1 MRFIL
6 SLAAVGL
13 LGTAVYAASPAQ
25 EARAT
30 KEAAALEKAIAGKVA
45 GKPVS
50 CISLRDIDRSQ
61 IIGENAIIY
70 RISTNRFYVNKPRG
84 GCPNLRDGRAL
95 ITRIPTDRLCSG
107 DIARVV
113 DVTLGF
119 EGAACTLGDFTPY
132 TKAGS

>member
-25 EARAT
+25 EARIA
-30 KEAAALEKAIAGKVA
+30 KEEAALEKAIAGKVA

-50 CISLRDIDRSQ
+50 CISLRDVDRSQ

-84 GCPNLRDGRAL
+84 GCSNLRDGRTL

-113 DVTLGF
+113 DLTLGF

-132 TKAGS
+132 TKAPS

>member
-6 SLAAVGL
+6 SLAAIGL
-13 LGTAVYAASPAQ
+13 IGTAVVAASPAQ
-25 EARAT
+25 EELSA

-61 IIGENAIIY
+61 NIGENAIIY

-84 GCPNLRDGRAL
+84 GCSGLRDGRAL

-107 DIARVV
+107 DVARVV
-113 DVTLGF
+113 DLTLGF
-119 EGAACTLGDFTPY
+119 EGPSCILGEFTPY
-132 TKAGS
+132 TKVRS

>member
-6 SLAAVGL
+6 SIAAIGL
-13 LGTAVYAASPAQ
+13 IGTAVIAASPAQ
-25 EARAT
+25 EERAA

-61 IIGENAIIY
+61 NIGENAIIY

-84 GCPNLRDGRAL
+84 GCSGLRDGRVL

-107 DIARVV
+107 DVARVV
-113 DVTLGF
+113 DLTLGF
-119 EGAACTLGDFTPY
+119 EGAACVFGDFTPY
-132 TKAGS
+132 TKARS

>member
-1 MRFIL
+1 MRFIV
-6 SLAAVGL
+6 SLAAIGL
-13 LGTAVYAASPAQ
+13 LGTAVVAANPAQ
-25 EARAT
+25 EERAA

-61 IIGENAIIY
+61 NIGENAIIY

-84 GCPNLRDGRAL
+84 GCSGLRDGRAL

-107 DIARVV
+107 DVARVV
-113 DVTLGF
+113 DLTLGF
-119 EGAACTLGDFTPY
+119 EGPACILGEFTPY
-132 TKAGS
+132 TKARS

>member
-6 SLAAVGL
+6 SLAAIGL
-13 LGTAVYAASPAQ
+13 IGTAVVAASPAQ
-25 EARAT
+25 EERAA

-61 IIGENAIIY
+61 NIGENAIIY

-84 GCPNLRDGRAL
+84 GCSGLRDGRAL

-107 DIARVV
+107 DVAQVV
-113 DVTLGF
+113 DLTLGF
-119 EGAACTLGDFTPY
+119 EGPACILGEFIPY
-132 TKAGS
+132 TKARS

>member
-1 MRFIL
+1 MRFIV
-6 SLAAVGL
+6 SLAAIGL
-13 LGTAVYAASPAQ
+13 LGSAVIAASPAQ
-25 EARAT
+25 EEHAA

-61 IIGENAIIY
+61 NIGENAIIY

-84 GCPNLRDGRAL
+84 GCSGLRDGRAL

-107 DIARVV
+107 DVARVV
-113 DVTLGF
+113 DLTLGF
-119 EGAACTLGDFTPY
+119 EGAACILGDFTPY
-132 TKAGS
+132 TKARS

>member
-113 DVTLGF
+113 DLTLGF

-132 TKAGS
+132 TKARS

>member
-6 SLAAVGL
+6 SLAAIGL
-13 LGTAVYAASPAQ
+13 IGTAVVAASPAQ
-25 EARAT
+25 EERAA
-30 KEAAALEKAIAGKVA
+30 KEAATLEKAIAGKVA

-61 IIGENAIIY
+61 NIGENAIIY

-84 GCPNLRDGRAL
+84 GCSGLRDGRAL

-107 DIARVV
+107 DVARVV
-113 DVTLGF
+113 DLTLGF
-119 EGAACTLGDFTPY
+119 EGPSCILGEFTPY
-132 TKAGS
+132 TKARS